1 MAELRPF
8 SSVDLTALRWVR
20 STVERHE
27 FLLQSGDVAVA
38 RLDFARSVGSLARA
52 ATSNDEWSL
61 KRGGFLHPHVSI
73 RRADGTDIAR
83 MEAHLGGGT
92 LRVVG
97 GASYG
102 FRRAGLLVPA
112 WQVLDAEGRPVVHVE
127 PVIERRHLAG
137 GLVQVDPTVAMSPDL
152 PALLVVSWY
161 FIVLAWFEDE
171 TILTT
176 TAALSA
182 VS

>member
-1 MAELRPF
+1 MPELRPF
-8 SSVDLTALRWVR
+8 SSVDLIALRWVR
-20 STVERHE
+20 AAGVPHE
-27 FLLQSGDVAVA
+27 FLLQSADVAVA
-38 RLDFARSVGSLARA
+38 GLDFVGSVGSLAHAR
-52 ATSNDEWSL
+52 TSNDAWTL

-73 RRADGTDIAR
+73 RRADGTDVAR

-97 GASYG
+97 GSSYG

-112 WQVLDAEGRPVVHVE
+112 WQVLDANGRPVVHVE

-137 GLVQVDPTVAMSPDL
+137 GLVQVDPSIAESADL

-176 TAALSA
+176 TAALAA